1 MRAASVLSFTVE
13 FQGFLLFIDEEKR
26 NQPPPARQ
34 AASHASERSHRRGLK
49 RALERGLAGA
59 ARRAH
64 HGRSARPR
72 PLLLHRGR
80 SGRSL
85 RFLSRLPSGGRSAAP
100 QADVGRASQA
110 AARRCERRR
119 GGVDIARKRI
129 QIRGR
134 RNRDRSARFLPAICR
149 IARAAGTSVGTR
161 TSVGTSARALTPP
174 LQGRRGI
181 YAKRQ

>member
-1 MRAASVLSFTVE
+1 M
-13 FQGFLLFIDEEKR
+13 KR
-26 NQPPPARQ
+26 KEISHHRLAKPPRT
-34 AASHASERSHRRGLK
+34 R
-49 RALERGLAGA
+49 
-59 ARRAH
+59 
-64 HGRSARPR
+64 RSART
-72 PLLLHRGR
+72 GAA
-80 SGRSL
+80 SSA
-85 RFLSRLPSGGRSAAP
+85 PSSAAPPVLLDVLTTDDLLDLALSFCTEDALGAAYASCRAFRAAAVP